1 MRQILILFVGYIIL
15 WGCSATNENINKNNF
30 SSDSNSVQEAQE
42 LFIQGSLEEFNGDY
56 KKAISYYE
64 RALELDPSAGIYF
77 TLSKNYL
84 MLNKLSQALAYAKNA
99 VRLDSLN
106 QEYLMQLG
114 TIYFISRQTDS
125 AATCFNK
132 IVGLD
137 STNYQAYFYLGQ
149 SLEEKKPSEALKVY
163 EKLLNKTGAEWDILL
178 RVADLNSR
186 LGNEE
191 KTIETIQNLIKLDPS
206 NLQLQKFLIESY
218 INSGK
223 FQSAIKIIDENLI
236 SFPED
241 VELIEYKA
249 KVLFSLDS
257 TDASV
262 NEYLKLIENN
272 RIDYAK
278 KFVIATAFMNEVSKD
293 SSLIPSAIKIITA
306 IEKDTVDWEL
316 DSYMADLSQAQK
328 NDSLAIYYLDRAA
341 RNAEGNSQIHV
352 RLGFLLFKNRRY
364 NELVERFSV
373 SAEKF
378 PDNFFINFFVGL
390 GYNQLN
396 KYSNAFPYFQK
407 CVQINPNDVDG
418 LHSLGYTLHQMKR
431 GREAIPHLKD
441 ALRIQPNNIDLL
453 STLAL
458 VYENLKEWKTSDSL
472 YENIL
477 IRSPD
482 NALILNNYAY
492 SLSERDDSLEYAYEM
507 SKKSLSIEPENA
519 SYLDTFGWILYKL
532 NKPNEAVDYIR
543 KAIEKENDNSTLY
556 DHLGDVYYKLG
567 DNQKAIEAWQ
577 NALKLDASRVE
588 IENKIKK
595 VKND

>member
-1 MRQILILFVGYIIL
+1 MRQILILFVGFIIL
-15 WGCSATNENINKNNF
+15 WGCSATNENINRSNF
-30 SSDSNSVQEAQE
+30 SSDSNSVQKAQE
-42 LFIQGSLEEFNGDY
+42 FFIQGSLEEFNGDY

-84 MLNKLSQALAYAKNA
+84 MLNKLSQALVNAKSA

-132 IVGLD
+132 IVSLD

-178 RVADLNSR
+178 RVVDLNSR
-186 LGNEE
+186 IGNEE

-218 INSGK
+218 LNSGK

-262 NEYLKLIENN
+262 NEYLKLIENDKIN
-272 RIDYAK
+272 YGK

-341 RNAEGNSQIHV
+341 RNAEWNSQIHV

-364 NELVERFSV
+364 NELVERLSV

-418 LHSLGYTLHQMKR
+418 LHSLGYTLHQLKR

-492 SLSERDDSLEYAYEM
+492 SLSERDDSLEYAFEM

-532 NKPNEAVDYIR
+532 NKLDEAVDYIR
-543 KAIEKENDNSTLY
+543 RAIEKENDNSTLY

-567 DNQKAIEAWQ
+567 ANQKAIEAWQ

-588 IENKIKK
+588 IENKINK